1 MAKGSPEREQMK
13 LETSI
18 STGCNGCE
26 YYDEA
31 TDTYTDAD
39 SCQGYCY
46 EDAVEDYTE
55 NLLKP
60 WLEAKAIM
68 ADSPVR
74 INGSGMGW
82 RGVSGHADTS
92 ARAMLD
98 TLAIDGEFTLKVTYE
113 DGELSF
119 VRYSHD
125 EPTGA
130 SFSVVP
136 VSLDGET
143 EWE

>member
-13 LETSI
+13 YEVEINNSCSCSNDETGEPLEYCD
-18 STGCNGCE
+18 G
-26 YYDEA
+26 
-31 TDTYTDAD
+31 
-39 SCQGYCY
+39 SCW
-46 EDAVEDYTE
+46 EMAVEDYTE
-55 NLLKP
+55 SFLKP

-74 INGSGMGW
+74 IHGSAMGW
-82 RGVSGHADTS
+82 LRRTGHHDTS
-92 ARAMLD
+92 ARGILD
-98 TLAIDGEFTLKVTYE
+98 ALSINGDYKLVATYE

-130 SFSVVP
+130 SFTLEP
-136 VSLDGET
+136 VSLDGES
-143 EWE
+143 EWV